1 MAKDKRNLKGGLDE
15 REPGLANI
23 RPKKGG
29 KPKVAPVVPD
39 AAVLAKAKADKR
51 VADEA
56 VAEIAAKVR
65 TDMLEQAGLVAQV
78 FFDGT
83 QGDPATNFGPIQD
96 WITTV
101 LTGQEGKVGQT
112 AWLAMYEA
120 TFGREMFSHQELD
133 RLLKWLVSL
142 KRLVCKGKAAKG
154 RKPKKALPSGDLYHF
169 GQNYNWP
176 TEAGFTATQSR
187 IAVSAFNKARD
198 RIWEAVN
205 KDWAEAPAKFK
216 TRATVTL
223 EQFMDG
229 EPGRCYLDVPGYW
242 KKDAWVE
249 GGPLLVE
256 SDGQFVTVVDVA
268 NELGH
273 KDRRNRKAMSWG
285 NFERWMEINA
295 IPHDASPGVDAFQGV
310 EVPLHMIVHNA
321 PSKDQFYE
329 GDVFRRNQVCWR
341 IRDGIR
347 ALVNPPKPRPA
358 KAVVKTVAKPAAEP
372 KPVKRVT
379 KVRQPK
385 SAKEMAGIASVRLG
399 PKRDAKKRVKKDK
412 SADDSAK

>member
-133 RLLKWLVSL
+133 RLL
-142 KRLVCKGKAAKG
+142 
-154 RKPKKALPSGDLYHF
+154 
-169 GQNYNWP
+169 
-176 TEAGFTATQSR
+176 
-187 IAVSAFNKARD
+187 
-198 RIWEAVN
+198 
-205 KDWAEAPAKFK
+205 
-216 TRATVTL
+216 
-223 EQFMDG
+223 
-229 EPGRCYLDVPGYW
+229 
-242 KKDAWVE
+242 
-249 GGPLLVE
+249 
-256 SDGQFVTVVDVA
+256 
-268 NELGH
+268 
-273 KDRRNRKAMSWG
+273 
-285 NFERWMEINA
+285 
-295 IPHDASPGVDAFQGV
+295 
-310 EVPLHMIVHNA
+310 
-321 PSKDQFYE
+321 
-329 GDVFRRNQVCWR
+329 
-341 IRDGIR
+341 
-347 ALVNPPKPRPA
+347 
-358 KAVVKTVAKPAAEP
+358 
-372 KPVKRVT
+372 
-379 KVRQPK
+379 
-385 SAKEMAGIASVRLG
+385 
-399 PKRDAKKRVKKDK
+399 
-412 SADDSAK
+412 